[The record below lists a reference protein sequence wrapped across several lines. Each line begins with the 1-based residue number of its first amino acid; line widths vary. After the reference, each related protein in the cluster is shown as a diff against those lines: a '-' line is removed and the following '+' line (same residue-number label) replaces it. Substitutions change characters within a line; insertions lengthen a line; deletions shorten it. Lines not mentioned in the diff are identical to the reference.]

1 MSFKIR
7 LVVAAIFMIV
17 AGTSAKAQRI
27 AITTNLLEAAFLTPN
42 IGIDV
47 IVADRQSLT
56 FDTSIAPF
64 KASEYL
70 HNKCMTLRAG
80 YKYWLEQALFGH
92 YIGVDAVATSSD
104 LRVGSFTSRDQ
115 YIGLGI
121 GYGYSFIIGK
131 RFNIVP
137 SVGVGVAYG
146 KNYEGYDMMDES
158 GVGVEALATPAIK
171 PILTRFA
178 VTFQYILR

>member
-1 MSFKIR
+1 MSFGIK
-7 LVVAAIFMIV
+7 LVVAAILMIA
-17 AGTSAKAQRI
+17 AGTSANAQRI
-27 AITTNLLEAAFLTPN
+27 AVTTNLLEDAFLTPN

-64 KASEYL
+64 KATEFL

-80 YKYWLEQALFGH
+80 YKYWFEQALYGH

-104 LRVGSFTSRDQ
+104 LRIGRYNSRDQ

-131 RFNIVP
+131 RFNIIP

-158 GVGVEALATPAIK
+158 GVGVEALAVPAIK

-178 VTFQYILR
+178 VTFQYVLR

>member
-27 AITTNLLEAAFLTPN
+27 AITTNLLEDAFLTPN

-64 KASEYL
+64 KATEFL

-80 YKYWLEQALFGH
+80 YKYWFEQALYGH

-104 LRVGSFTSRDQ
+104 LRIGRYSSRDQ

-131 RFNIVP
+131 RFNIIP

-158 GVGVEALATPAIK
+158 GIGVEAVAVPAIK

-178 VTFQYILR
+178 VTFQYVLR

>member
-1 MSFKIR
+1 
-7 LVVAAIFMIV
+7 
-17 AGTSAKAQRI
+17 
-27 AITTNLLEAAFLTPN
+27 
-42 IGIDV
+42 
-47 IVADRQSLT
+47 
-56 FDTSIAPF
+56 
-64 KASEYL
+64 
-70 HNKCMTLRAG
+70 MTLRAG

>member
-1 MSFKIR
+1 MSFGIK
-7 LVVAAIFMIV
+7 LVVAAILMIA
-17 AGTSAKAQRI
+17 AGTSASAQRI
-27 AITTNLLEAAFLTPN
+27 AVSTNLLEDAILTPN
-42 IGIDV
+42 IGV
-47 IVADRQSLT
+47 EVMMADRQSVT

-64 KASEYL
+64 KATESL

-80 YKYWLEQALFGH
+80 YKYWFEQALYGH

-104 LRVGSFTSRDQ
+104 LRIGRYSSRDQ

-131 RFNIVP
+131 RFNIIP
-137 SVGVGVAYG
+137 SMGVGVAYG

-158 GVGVEALATPAIK
+158 GVGVEAVAVPAIK

-178 VTFQYILR
+178 VTFQYVLR